1 MNKLTPMLIA
11 VALSGFAGL
20 AAANEDKVAVQSTT
34 TTTTTQQTTTTTTK
48 PDFATLDVNSD
59 GSIVLIE
66 VEKDPQLSTKFA
78 SYDLDRDGK
87 LSPVEFD
94 DYVAAEIDVGGD
106 LDLEVDDD

>member
-1 MNKLTPMLIA
+1 MNKLTPTLLA
-11 VALSGFAGL
+11 AALFGVAGL

-34 TTTTTQQTTTTTTK
+34 TTTHQTTTTTTTK

-66 VEKDPQLSTKFA
+66 VEKDPQLSTKFS
-78 SYDLDRDGK
+78 SYDIDRDGK

-94 DYVAAEIDVGGD
+94 DYIAAEID
-106 LDLEVDDD
+106 LDSDIDIELDDD